1 MEIYQQCGTVKEIDR
16 EFDKLNRQLDSKIN
30 AHAAELRSILLTESR
45 EAKGEALEKTKADIE
60 KYLHDVEYWSKFS
73 EPEMDRS
80 LYYWQIDNWGERIF
94 GSHGTLFLGAFMDN
108 TKLLFPVL
116 LLCDENGEYIDFT
129 EDDIVS
135 ASLNYKNWNSYRK
148 TGATHTC

>member
-60 KYLHDVEYWSKFS
+60 KYLHAF
-73 EPEMDRS
+73 
-80 LYYWQIDNWGERIF
+80 L
-94 GSHGTLFLGAFMDN
+94 SHLMHWLA
-108 TKLLFPVL
+108 
-116 LLCDENGEYIDFT
+116 
-129 EDDIVS
+129 
-135 ASLNYKNWNSYRK
+135 
-148 TGATHTC
+148 